1 MQKEWLT
8 TTQTLTLLQIK
19 SRTSLYKFVTKY
31 NIRLSKPMGRVYYN
45 NYDILETFGKQAV
58 TMGI

>member
-1 MQKEWLT
+1 MQQEWLT

-19 SRTSLYKFVTKY
+19 SRTSLYKFVMKH
-31 NIRLSKPMGRVYYN
+31 NIRVTKPMGRIYIN
-45 NYDILETFGKQAV
+45 SYDIIEAFDKQSV